1 MSRPTARPGT
11 GAPCSGV
18 RPLSTM
24 AAPSLSPDQ
33 VPANAA
39 GYSITTPDPH
49 SRAEVSS
56 LSEGHSN
63 ATAPWPW
70 TGAPCATSGHA
81 SPHLREQ
88 PRHSDAQWQGGIVAS
103 QPHVIHLPAPT
114 QTFLF
119 RAPRRLR
126 DHAQVAQPPP
136 TLTPSTSCAITGPT
150 RLSSAGSHALSIL
163 HGQHMRWPTRPPA
176 LSFCQG

>member
-39 GYSITTPDPH
+39 GYAITSPDPH

-56 LSEGHSN
+56 PSEGHSN

-70 TGAPCATSGHA
+70 TGALRATSGRA
-81 SPHLREQ
+81 SPHLRER
-88 PRHSDAQWQGGIVAS
+88 PRRSDAQWQGGITAS
-103 QPHVIHLPAPT
+103 QPRIITSQHPHTHTVFEHQGAFATMRKRRNHHLPSH
-114 QTFLF
+114 
-119 RAPRRLR
+119 RAHHVLSPDPPGHQARAHMPSPLPR
-126 DHAQVAQPPP
+126 
-136 TLTPSTSCAITGPT
+136 
-150 RLSSAGSHALSIL
+150 
-163 HGQHMRWPTRPPA
+163 GQHTRWPTRPPA
-176 LSFCQG
+176 LSFRQG